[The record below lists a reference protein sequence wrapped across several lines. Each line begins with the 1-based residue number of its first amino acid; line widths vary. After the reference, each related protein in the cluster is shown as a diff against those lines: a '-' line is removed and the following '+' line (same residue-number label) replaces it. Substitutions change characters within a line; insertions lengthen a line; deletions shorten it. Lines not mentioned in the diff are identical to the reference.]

1 MFCFRTYAAISL
13 SAFSLLSAGCRPQ
26 GEITQYTIPK
36 PETIQLAAPGASS
49 SPAESTA
56 GRPERMLG
64 ALVPNRDQV
73 WFFKLT
79 GPVEQAGAHA
89 ETFAALV
96 KSLKFTAAGKPEW
109 QLPTG
114 WAEQPGSGMRFS
126 TLLTGDQ
133 PPLELTVIALPGGGA
148 DLAEQTLANVNRW
161 RGQLSLPPTT
171 LAKLGE
177 ETSVVTTAD
186 GSSATLVDLIGT
198 SSGGGMMNAP
208 FARGGGLG
216 MPGGMST
223 GRTADP
229 APAAASAIKSTAPA
243 NWKEGRVGGMRK
255 AAFDIQEGD
264 LKAEVTVIDLPG
276 EAGDR
281 LANVNRWRGQVGLQ
295 DLTADELAKSM
306 TKVPVGDLQGDYVE
320 LVGDASVAK
329 PQTIL
334 GAIVDHGGKAWFIKL
349 QGDRELAAKQIENF
363 KSFVKSVT
371 FGD

>member
-1 MFCFRTYAAISL
+1 MFCFRTYAVL
-13 SAFSLLSAGCRPQ
+13 SACIVSLLSGGCRPQ

-36 PETIQLAAPGASS
+36 PETIQLAAPGATSGGT
-49 SPAESTA
+49 ESTA

-64 ALVPNRDQV
+64 ALVPHRDQV

-79 GPVEQAGAHA
+79 GPVEKAGTHTESFA
-89 ETFAALV
+89 ELV

-114 WAEQPGSGMRFS
+114 WSEQPGSGMRFS
-126 TLLTGDQ
+126 TLLTNDQ

-161 RGQLSLPPTT
+161 RGQLSLPPIS

-177 ETSVVTTAD
+177 ETTVVPTAD
-186 GSSATLVDLIGT
+186 GSSATLVDFTGT

-216 MPGGMST
+216 APSGLSAGGT
-223 GRTADP
+223 REP
-229 APAAASAIKSTAPA
+229 ATSAAAPLKSTAPA
-243 NWKEGRVGGMRK
+243 GWKEGRVGGMRK
-255 AAFDIQEGD
+255 AAFDIQDGD
-264 LKAEVTVIDLPG
+264 QKAEVTVIDLPV

-281 LANVNRWRGQVGLQ
+281 LANVNRWRGQVGLKE
-295 DLTADELAKSM
+295 LTAAELAESL
-306 TKVPVGDLQGDYVE
+306 TKVPVGDLEGDYVE
-320 LVGDASVAK
+320 LVGEPSASQ

-363 KSFVKSVT
+363 KSFVKSIT